1 MQSGPES
8 RGMQFARTSYCQD
21 FEHKC
26 LPARVLICRKI
37 GSVEGPGRSKWAL
50 QVEDAVRMRSGRSG
64 AVGEVE
70 RKTIGEL
77 DLRPVFDRDSPAGWV
92 WSTPNSAT
100 REFGGESGT

>member
-1 MQSGPES
+1 M
-8 RGMQFARTSYCQD
+8 
-21 FEHKC
+21 
-26 LPARVLICRKI
+26 PARVLICRKI

-77 DLRPVFDRDSPAGWV
+77 DIPPVFDRDSPAGWV